1 MDEPPIS
8 PQDGPRGPPEGLKT
22 AQEGPKT
29 GPESP
34 KTAQKGPKRPQK
46 GSQEKPK
53 RAMGGPQ
60 DGRWR
65 PPRGPKMASEGP
77 QRALAPQNDPRRPRD
92 GPRGLQD
99 GPKQPEKEAYGPES
113 HQELKREPTPFQDS
127 LQQFSYAPRCRDS
140 QDGGSKG
147 SPTSR
152 SVPSQPFD
160 ASSCASTFAREK
172 ITFPSPL
179 LRTGVQA
186 HRANAV
192 LARSRDSSKMSQSPV
207 QTSTPPLLKHAR
219 PYCFPEK
226 RLEQGAW
233 REAPMQSCM
242 RLAHFTA
249 IPGPC

>member
-1 MDEPPIS
+1 MVQRVTRSSNAS
-8 PQDGPRGPPEGLKT
+8 PHRSKI
-22 AQEGPKT
+22 
-29 GPESP
+29 
-34 KTAQKGPKRPQK
+34 
-46 GSQEKPK
+46 
-53 RAMGGPQ
+53 
-60 DGRWR
+60 
-65 PPRGPKMASEGP
+65 ASSSSLTLHD
-77 QRALAPQNDPRRPRD
+77 AVIRRTVVRKD
-92 GPRGLQD
+92 LR
-99 GPKQPEKEAYGPES
+99 S
-113 HQELKREPTPFQDS
+113 H
-127 LQQFSYAPRCRDS
+127 
-140 QDGGSKG
+140 
-147 SPTSR
+147 TSR

-233 REAPMQSCM
+233 REAPTQSCIYTHVCM
-242 RLAHFTA
+242 FMYKYLHMCRHMYIFICTCTHMC
-249 IPGPC
+249 IYV